1 MAEGCKSISG
11 NSCMPMKI
19 VLMCTIPISGVWF
32 YLPLARELRNNGH
45 DVIFCFTDGAEAEI
59 IRSEGFQVEILSMRR
74 KPFSFGNFLAVI
86 KLTAFLKKND
96 VKVIGTTTPVASFVG
111 RLAAVLAGVPL
122 RINTIRGMFPRETHK
137 WQSMLFD
144 FAEMILHRVNSY
156 TITINEKDK
165 QELLEKGFAEQDNI
179 TCIGCGGFGID
190 FSVFDPHIYDRAT
203 ITEMREALSM
213 RENDFIVTFI
223 GRLTIEKGIMDY
235 VEVMAELL
243 RDNHDIKGLVV
254 GDALEDEH
262 KAVSRSQLEVILREK
277 GINNKVTL
285 TGFRDDVPELIA
297 VSDVV
302 VLPSKRE
309 GFGMVL
315 AEAAAMEKPVVAF
328 RCRGVEEA
336 VIDGKTGFIIEPG
349 DIGGFT
355 EAIQFLYNNR
365 NRAREIG
372 QAARVEAIGRFG
384 QEEVLK
390 RYVAI
395 YEEAIYKKFH

>member
-1 MAEGCKSISG
+1 
-11 NSCMPMKI
+11 MKI
-19 VLMCTIPISGVWF
+19 VLMSTIPISSVLNN
-32 YLPLARELRNNGH
+32 LPLARELRNHGH
-45 DVIFCFTDGAEAEI
+45 EIIFCFADGTEAEI
-59 IRSEGFQVEILSMRR
+59 IRSEGFQVKILSMRR
-74 KPFSFGNFLAVI
+74 KPFSLRNAIAVI
-86 KLTAFLKKND
+86 KLTAFLRKND
-96 VKVIGTTTPVASFVG
+96 VKVIGTTTHVASFVG
-111 RLAAVLAGVPL
+111 RLAGGLAGVPL

-144 FAEMILHRVNSY
+144 LTEMILHRINSF

-190 FSVFDPHIYDRAT
+190 LKIFDPNKYDGVT
-203 ITEMREALSM
+203 ITQMREKLGIT
-213 RENDFIVTFI
+213 ENDFVVTFI
-223 GRLTIEKGIMDY
+223 GRLTTEKGIMDY
-235 VEVMAELL
+235 VEIIEELL
-243 RDNHDIKGLVV
+243 RKYPDIKGLVV
-254 GDALEDEH
+254 GDAFKDEH
-262 KAVSRSQLEVILREK
+262 KAVTRSQLEVVLGEK
-277 GINNKVTL
+277 SINSNVTL
-285 TGFRDDVPELIA
+285 TGYRDDVPELIA

-309 GFGMVL
+309 GFGMTL
-315 AEAAAMEKPVVAF
+315 AEAAVMEKPVVAY

-349 DIGGFT
+349 DIEGFT
-355 EAIQFLYNNR
+355 ETIQFLYNNR

-390 RYVAI
+390 RYVTI
-395 YEEAIYKKFH
+395 YEEAIYKKFR